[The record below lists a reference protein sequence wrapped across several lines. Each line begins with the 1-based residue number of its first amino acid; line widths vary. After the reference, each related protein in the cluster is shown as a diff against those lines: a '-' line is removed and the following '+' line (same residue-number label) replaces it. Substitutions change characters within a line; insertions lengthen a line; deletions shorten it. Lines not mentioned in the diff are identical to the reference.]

1 MIEIV
6 FGESA
11 CGSLKI
17 AQTYGKGKYRGS
29 AVSIFMR
36 HEDGSVPSS
45 DEMKKAQLQAQEQ
58 ERIAWENAIPL
69 GGKSSDV
76 YCFDMALSVG
86 DISDNGIGE
95 QRKNI
100 FKKMLS
106 VCFVEDLDYQVE
118 EKIQKIKTT
127 LTSVI
132 ERYVA
137 GEEIRIWYSYNPD
150 ELCGMYWLMKQLQPL
165 NCQTTIY
172 LVKLPTWEY
181 GKENTMTSKI
191 AWGEVSPGEWGN
203 YITLQEKAMIE
214 NRMMTGNRVDCLYRV
229 STDKQVDYN
238 DKSQADIPMQRRE
251 CHRFCEKMGWTI
263 VHEEQEDGVSG
274 HKVRAENRDK
284 LQIIKERAKQGKFD
298 ILLVFMFDRIGR
310 IADETPFVVEW
321 FVKNGIRVW
330 STQEGEQRFDNHTDK
345 LTNYIRFW
353 QADGESEK
361 TSIRTKTALG
371 QLVEDGGFKG
381 GLAPYGYDLVKSGRF
396 NKRKH
401 EVFELA
407 VNEAEAAVVRIIF
420 DKYVHEGFG
429 AQRIATYLNNLGY
442 RARTGKMWHHASIRG
457 IICNLTYTGV
467 LRSGESRSQT
477 LPHLQIVTP
486 ELFEAAQHIRTSRA
500 NSAEQERRVP
510 LNTRGQSL
518 LAGNVFC
525 GHCGSRLALTTNG
538 KAYPCKEDA
547 RRIVK
552 RVRYICYGKTR
563 KQTECDGQTGY
574 TAHILDGIIDK
585 VVRQI
590 FERMKAIPKSEI
602 VNIRY
607 REKMEERKALLKSAK
622 SDYAKAAAE
631 LDTLRAEVIKSL
643 RGESAFSQELLS
655 SLIADGEKKCLAI
668 QRTMEAAQAAYDEG
682 QVMLDALNA
691 QYDDIISWAEMY
703 DSASMESKK
712 MIVSCLIRRVEVYRD
727 YRLHIDFNIDF
738 EQFSAGLDIS
748 AIAA

>member
-1 MIEIV
+1 M
-6 FGESA
+6 
-11 CGSLKI
+11 
-17 AQTYGKGKYRGS
+17 
-29 AVSIFMR
+29 
-36 HEDGSVPSS
+36 
-45 DEMKKAQLQAQEQ
+45 
-58 ERIAWENAIPL
+58 
-69 GGKSSDV
+69 
-76 YCFDMALSVG
+76 
-86 DISDNGIGE
+86 
-95 QRKNI
+95 
-100 FKKMLS
+100 
-106 VCFVEDLDYQVE
+106 
-118 EKIQKIKTT
+118 
-127 LTSVI
+127 
-132 ERYVA
+132 
-137 GEEIRIWYSYNPD
+137 
-150 ELCGMYWLMKQLQPL
+150 
-165 NCQTTIY
+165 
-172 LVKLPTWEY
+172 
-181 GKENTMTSKI
+181 ENTILK
-191 AWGEVSPGEWGN
+191 
-203 YITLQEKAMIE
+203 
-214 NRMMTGNRVDCLYRV
+214 GNRVDCLYRV

-407 VNEAEAAVVRIIF
+407 INEAEAAVVRIIF

-477 LPHLQIVTP
+477 LPHLQIIAPV
-486 ELFEAAQHIRTSRA
+486 LYEAAQHIRTSRA

-547 RRIVK
+547 HRIVK

-590 FERMKAIPKSEI
+590 FERMKAASKSE
-602 VNIRY
+602 VVGVRY
-607 REKMEERKALLKSAK
+607 REKMEQQKALLRSVKA
-622 SDYAKAAAE
+622 DYTKAAAE
-631 LDTLRAEVIKSL
+631 LEALKSEVVKAIK
-643 RGESAFSQELLS
+643 GESSFSKELLASLISDTERKCQEL
-655 SLIADGEKKCLAI
+655 
-668 QRTMEAAQAAYDEG
+668 QAALEQAQSEYDAGEATL
-682 QVMLDALNA
+682 QSLNS
-691 QYDDIISWAEMY
+691 QYDDMISWADMY

-712 MIVSCLIRRVEVYRD
+712 MIVGCLIRRVDVYRG
-727 YRLHIDFNIDF
+727 YRVHIDFNIDF
-738 EQFSAGLDIS
+738 KQFSLGLDI
-748 AIAA
+748 AEIAA

>member
-1 MIEIV
+1 MART
-6 FGESA
+6 SRK
-11 CGSLKI
+11 KI
-17 AQTYGKGKYRGS
+17 TANPVQ
-29 AVSIFMR
+29 AVSPSQIF
-36 HEDGSVPSS
+36 PT
-45 DEMKKAQLQAQEQ
+45 
-58 ERIAWENAIPL
+58 AI
-69 GGKSSDV
+69 
-76 YCFDMALSVG
+76 YARLSVENSG
-86 DISDNGIGE
+86 KDDEGAALENQIAVCEEYIKACPHLELIETYSDNGRTGTVFDRPAFNRLMGDIRCG
-95 QRKNI
+95 RIKCI
-100 FKKMLS
+100 VVRDLS
-106 VCFVEDLDYQVE
+106 RFGRDYVETGTY
-118 EKIQKIKTT
+118 
-127 LTSVI
+127 I
-132 ERYVA
+132 ER
-137 GEEIRIWYSYNPD
+137 IFP
-150 ELCGMYWLMKQLQPL
+150 QLDVRF
-165 NCQTTIY
+165 ISI
-172 LVKLPTWEY
+172 
-181 GKENTMTSKI
+181 KENFDTFATDGS
-191 AWGEVSPGEWGN
+191 N
-203 YITLQEKAMIE
+203 
-214 NRMMTGNRVDCLYRV
+214 DCLYRV

-407 VNEAEAAVVRIIF
+407 INEAEAAVVRIIF

-429 AQRIATYLNNLGY
+429 AQRIATYLNSLGY

-477 LPHLQIVTP
+477 LPHLQIITP

-547 RRIVK
+547 HRIVK

-631 LDTLRAEVIKSL
+631 LDTLRTEVIKSL
-643 RGESAFSQELLS
+643 RGESAFSQDLLS
-655 SLIADGEKKCLAI
+655 SLIADNEKKCLTI
-668 QRTMEAAQAAYDEG
+668 QRTMEAAQAAYGEG
-682 QVMLDALNA
+682 QAMLDTLNA
-691 QYDDIISWAEMY
+691 QYDDIISWADMY
-703 DSASMESKK
+703 DSASMEAKK
-712 MIVSCLIRRVEVYRD
+712 MIVNCLIKRVDVYRD
-727 YRLHIDFNIDF
+727 YKLHIDFNIDF
-738 EQFSAGLDIS
+738 EQFSMGIDIIS
-748 AIAA
+748 IAA

>member
-1 MIEIV
+1 M
-6 FGESA
+6 
-11 CGSLKI
+11 
-17 AQTYGKGKYRGS
+17 
-29 AVSIFMR
+29 M
-36 HEDGSVPSS
+36 
-45 DEMKKAQLQAQEQ
+45 M
-58 ERIAWENAIPL
+58 
-69 GGKSSDV
+69 
-76 YCFDMALSVG
+76 
-86 DISDNGIGE
+86 
-95 QRKNI
+95 
-100 FKKMLS
+100 
-106 VCFVEDLDYQVE
+106 
-118 EKIQKIKTT
+118 
-127 LTSVI
+127 
-132 ERYVA
+132 
-137 GEEIRIWYSYNPD
+137 
-150 ELCGMYWLMKQLQPL
+150 
-165 NCQTTIY
+165 
-172 LVKLPTWEY
+172 
-181 GKENTMTSKI
+181 
-191 AWGEVSPGEWGN
+191 
-203 YITLQEKAMIE
+203 E

-321 FVKNGIRVW
+321 FVKNGVRVW

-442 RARTGKMWHHASIRG
+442 RARTALGQLVEDGGFKGGLAPYGYDLVKSGRFNKRKHEVFELAVNEAEAAVVRIIFDKYVHEGFGAQRIATYLNNLGYRARTGKMWHHASIRG

-477 LPHLQIVTP
+477 LPHLQIIEQ

-547 RRIVK
+547 HRIVK

-643 RGESAFSQELLS
+643 RGESAFSQDLLG
-655 SLIADGEKKCLAI
+655 SLISDCETKCLEV
-668 QRTMEAAQAAYDEG
+668 QHTMEAAQAAYDEG
-682 QVMLDALNA
+682 QAMLDALNA
-691 QYDDIISWAEMY
+691 QYDDIISWADMY
-703 DSASMESKK
+703 DSASTESKK

-738 EQFSAGLDIS
+738 EQFSTGLDIS